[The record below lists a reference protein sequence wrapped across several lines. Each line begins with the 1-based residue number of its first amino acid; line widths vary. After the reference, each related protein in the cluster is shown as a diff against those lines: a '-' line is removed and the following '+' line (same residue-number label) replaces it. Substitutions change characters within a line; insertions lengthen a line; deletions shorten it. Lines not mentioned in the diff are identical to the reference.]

1 MLLMII
7 TIIIVAVLGNIIPLL
22 IIAVGKDLKELSDF
36 EFLQS
41 YFGLNSTE
49 FVMTADKMLPEM

>member
-1 MLLMII
+1 MII
-7 TIIIVAVLGNIIPLL
+7 TIIIVAVLGNIILLL
-22 IIAVGKDLKELSDF
+22 IIAVGKDWKELSDF
-36 EFLQS
+36 EILQS